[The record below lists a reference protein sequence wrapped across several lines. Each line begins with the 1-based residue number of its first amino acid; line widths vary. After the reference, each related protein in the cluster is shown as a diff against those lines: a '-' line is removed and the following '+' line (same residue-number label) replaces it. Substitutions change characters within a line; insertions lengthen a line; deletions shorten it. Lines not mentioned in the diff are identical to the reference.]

1 MSVTAGPSISTNGL
15 VFHYDLSNTQKSWL
29 GAPTTNLV
37 SQGNTNN
44 TIAYARSA
52 GATVITDQIQMPQEV
67 LKYSGSKT
75 LADTISSSSN
85 FWVAY
90 TAGPSVTQGQQYIAS
105 WYIYGVS
112 GNSISFNWGGAHQGN
127 YSSFTV
133 NLLNGSVSGV
143 SMAAGEIYSISREDN
158 GWWRLSCSTTMING
172 TNCYPQINSNAGTL
186 SACGVQIELGNVA
199 SRYLIGSR
207 STTQSILDLTNNNII
222 TATNLTYNVDG
233 TFGFNGTSTFLRP
246 NITHSYLSSSSLEVW
261 FRSTSHGGSGVKK
274 TIFGYSHNEG
284 FSQPTIGSM
293 YLENNNLLASVI
305 TASQVYRTVTAAS
318 TISTSTWYHAV
329 LNKDTING
337 TLNLYLNGVLSGT
350 QTFDPV
356 SYGQWTT
363 TGTFIGV
370 NVLDI
375 GKSTNNSVGQ
385 GWSTAYFSGSIP
397 VAKVYSRVLTDAEIQ
412 SNFNATRSRFGL

>member
-1 MSVTAGPSISTNGL
+1 MSVFAGPSISTNGL
-15 VFHYDLSNTQKSWL
+15 VFHYDMSNTQKSWV
-29 GAPTTNLV
+29 GAPTTNLI
-37 SQGNTNN
+37 SDPYALAGNPSPLALSGYEATN
-44 TIAYARSA
+44 TR
-52 GATVITDQIQMPQEV
+52 TT
-67 LKYSGSKT
+67 T
-75 LADTISSSSN
+75 LPLSDMANISSTWFVSTKTTSTN
-85 FWVAY
+85 GRVFFLSVGSLSTMTDYSFSMYAY
-90 TAGPSVTQGQQYIAS
+90 TQDA
-105 WYIYGVS
+105 
-112 GNSISFNWGGAHQGN
+112 N
-127 YSSFTV
+127 
-133 NLLNGSVSGV
+133 
-143 SMAAGEIYSISREDN
+143 ISRII
-158 GWWRLSCSTTMING
+158 CSTDNSVISPIKTELGYNISNRGTIQRINCVFTSTNGGQSIGVRVGNADPVGSTFYFTGIQVESQSFPTPIVNG
-172 TNCYPQINSNAGTL
+172 T
-186 SACGVQIELGNVA
+186 
-199 SRYLIGSR
+199 R
-207 STTQSILDLTNNNII
+207 STTSSVIDLTRNNVI
-222 TATNLTYNVDG
+222 TATSLTYLSSG
-233 TFGFNGTSTFLRP
+233 TFSFNGSSDFLRP

-261 FRSTSHGGSGVKK
+261 FRSTSHGGAGVKK

-284 FSQPTIGSM
+284 FSYPTIGSI
-293 YLENNNLLASVI
+293 YLENNNLSASVI